1 MRRQVALMVAAL
13 ATGLTFVVGT
23 AMTSATADQP
33 ESSYVI
39 RNAEPSD
46 GDKII
51 RDTGITINGFDHD
64 GMYVMANPGQLAKL
78 RRLGFQVEQVG
89 VLANPPV
96 DPGYTDFPEMVAEVD
111 RIVAAFPALA
121 SKQVIGTSHEG
132 KNLVV
137 LKISDNVATDED
149 EPEMLFT
156 ANQHAREHLTVEM
169 ALFLAN
175 MFTSEYATDPKIK
188 KIVDTREIWIAPMAN
203 PDGVQF
209 DMSPG
214 PNYKNWRKNRQP
226 NTGSSSVGTDLNRN
240 WAYKWDC
247 CGGASDFK
255 AEDTYHGPTPTSAPE
270 TKKLTEFVLSRKVAG
285 VQQIK
290 VHLDIHTYSELVLWP
305 FGYTLST
312 TVPTSMPIDEYNTHK
327 AIGTEMAMSNGY
339 WPTQASGLYIAD
351 GVISDWMWG
360 DQKIVSFTFEMFPK
374 QPETPPGFYP
384 PASVIPVQ
392 TLRNR
397 AAVILLADYADCPF
411 RAIGKEH
418 VFCRATDDYIIT
430 DGSATVAQGSSTLI
444 PIQAIKS
451 TGADQTVTLASSGAP
466 SGVTVNM
473 PATIPTDGSF
483 QPVNISTSGST
494 TPGTYT
500 IVLTGTGSLGTV
512 RTARITLTVTG
523 NAACT
528 GTDTVDHSIPD
539 GTGSSVSA
547 TIAIAGCGGN
557 AGSTMRLDL
566 KVRHSWISDL
576 VITLFSPTSGQEF
589 RVHDRQGASSDN
601 IDRSYTFDMS
611 GAVADGDWILKAEDL
626 VFTRSVG
633 VIDSWTITL
642 K

>member
-1 MRRQVALMVAAL
+1 MVAAV
-13 ATGLTFVVGT
+13 TVGISFVIGS
-23 AMTSATADQP
+23 AMTAATADQP
-33 ESSYVI
+33 ESNYVVK
-39 RNAEPSD
+39 NAEPSD
-46 GDKII
+46 GDQMI
-51 RDTGITINGFDHD
+51 RDTGVTINGFDHD
-64 GMYVMANPGQLAKL
+64 GLYVKANPGQLAKL
-78 RRLGFQVEQVG
+78 RRLGYKVEQLGVG
-89 VLANPPV
+89 ILANPSV
-96 DPGYTDFPEMVAEVD
+96 DPGYTDFNEMVAEVD

-121 SKQVIGTSHEG
+121 SKQVVGTSHEG

-175 MFTSEYATDPKIK
+175 MFTSEYATDPQIK
-188 KIVDTREIWIAPMAN
+188 KIVDTREIWIAPMVN
-203 PDGVQF
+203 PDGVMF

-214 PNYKNWRKNRQP
+214 PLYKNWRKNRQP
-226 NTGSSSVGTDLNRN
+226 NPGTSSVGTDLNRN

-255 AEDTYHGPTPTSAPE
+255 GEDTYHGATPTSAPE
-270 TKKLTEFVLSRKVAG
+270 TKKLTDFVLGRRVGG

-290 VHLDIHTYSELVLWP
+290 VHLDIHTFSELVLWP
-305 FGYTLST
+305 FGYTVST
-312 TVPTSMPIDEYNTHK
+312 VVTGMTAEEYDTHK
-327 AIGTEMAMSNGY
+327 AIGTEMALSNGY

-360 DQKIVSFTFEMFPK
+360 DQKIVSFTYEMFPK
-374 QPETPPGFYP
+374 QSQTPPGFYP
-384 PASVIPVQ
+384 PASVIPAQ

-397 AAVILLADYADCPF
+397 DAVIRLAGYADCPY

-418 VFCRATDDYIIT
+418 LFCRATDDYIIT
-430 DGSATVAQGSSTLI
+430 DGTATVAQGSSTTI

-451 TGADQTVTLASSGAP
+451 AGADQTVTLSSSGAP
-466 SGVTVNM
+466 AGVTVGF
-473 PATIPTDGSF
+473 PPTIQTDGTFHS
-483 QPVNISTSGST
+483 VSISASGST
-494 TPGTYT
+494 TPGAYT

-512 RTARITLTVTG
+512 RTARIALTVTG
-523 NAACT
+523 NAACA

-539 GTGSSVSA
+539 GTGASVSA

-566 KVRHSWISDL
+566 KVRHTWIGDL
-576 VITLFSPTSGQEF
+576 VITLSSPTAGQVF
-589 RVHDRQGASSDN
+589 QVHDRQGASSDN

-611 GAVADGDWILKAEDL
+611 GAVADGNWVLRAEDL
-626 VFTRSVG
+626 VFTRSTG